1 MADLELTH
9 IQMFPNEGDPGWYDG
24 QLPDGRRVHAAAI
37 PCAPG
42 TMHWAGSVEDA
53 DACECDGAGVC
64 NLCLIRQRGG
74 LVFTKVT
81 GCYRSANSAVRALKF
96 WAANPDAPPPPAPFN
111 CGWTTMQAIL
121 RDNVPGAPPMPLG
134 TAENPILRPAHD
146 YDDYDDPRDAFRE
159 IMIEQIKPESL
170 EECSEKGHPRQAWL
184 ILTEQQ
190 EDAET
195 CPTCG
200 RRPDFIEKMTSGDMG
215 IDFDYISE
223 KIDPTHKVVH
233 EISVDDNRYDP
244 TFGFD
249 SEIFRSV

>member
-9 IQMFPNEGDPGWYDG
+9 IRMSTEDGDPGWYAG

-37 PCAPG
+37 LCNPG
-42 TMHWAGSVEDA
+42 ELHWSGSVEDP
-53 DACECDGAGVC
+53 DACECHGAGTC
-64 NLCLIRQRGG
+64 NPCLIRADGG
-74 LVFTKVT
+74 IVFTRVT

-96 WAANPDAPPPPAPFN
+96 WASNPEVPPPPAPYN
-111 CGWTTMQAIL
+111 CRWTTMQAIL
-121 RDNVPGAPPMPLG
+121 CDGEPDAPPMPLG
-134 TAENPILRPAHD
+134 TTEHPIMRPTPD
-146 YDDYDDPRDAFRE
+146 YDDYDDPRDVFQQL
-159 IMIEQIKPESL
+159 MIEQITPESL

-200 RRPDFIEKMTSGDMG
+200 LIPDFIEKMTSGDMG
-215 IDFDYISE
+215 VEFDYISE
-223 KIDPTHKVVH
+223 TIDPTHKVVH
-233 EISVDDNRYDP
+233 EISVDENVYDP